1 MFNKKIHRHITAIFG
16 YALIT
21 LSTTV
26 FAETI
31 LIKNATIY
39 DGNTNK
45 PYEGNVLIDGKII
58 KKVSPNDMQGDFIID
73 ASGKIVTPGFIATDT
88 NIGIVE
94 IGALSVT
101 RDDSSEI
108 YKIGFS
114 IYDAFNPN
122 STLIPWNRSNGITS
136 ALTIPQN
143 TSSPIGGLGS
153 YFVLDG
159 ELSITGEKDMVMTGS
174 VGGSSNH
181 SRSETFA
188 VIDDLLSFAK
198 SINQKDLDTDVDISE
213 LIDESPIAE
222 FMELHPRDVRALF
235 RLVNDDL
242 PLVMK
247 AHRASDLLKLVEMKK
262 KYNLNMIIMGAQEA
276 HLVKDII
283 AKNDIPLII
292 NPINNIPGSFDELA
306 SNIKMA
312 SILEKAG
319 IELMFTAPRSHNFHL
334 IRQGAG
340 VAVAH
345 GMSYEIAIKGLT
357 SIPAKVFGI
366 ENRGEIKSGNYADII
381 IWDADPLEPS
391 SMPEYVFINGENM
404 NLTTRST
411 RLRDRYT
418 SDPDKPNT
426 YRD

>member
-1 MFNKKIHRHITAIFG
+1 MINKKIHQFITFG
-16 YALIT
+16 YVLIALNAN
-21 LSTTV
+21 V

-39 DGNTNK
+39 DGNKNK
-45 PYEGNVLIDGKII
+45 PYEGHVLIDGKII
-58 KKVSPNDMQGDFIID
+58 KKVSTNDMQGDFIID
-73 ASGKIVTPGFIATDT
+73 ASGKIVTPGLIATDT

-114 IYDAFNPN
+114 IYDAYNPN

-136 ALTIPQN
+136 ALSIPQN

-153 YFVLDG
+153 FFVLDG
-159 ELSITGEKDMVMTGS
+159 ELDITGKKDMVMTGS
-174 VGGSSNH
+174 LGGDSNH
-181 SRSETFA
+181 SRSEMYA

-198 SINQKDLDTDVDISE
+198 SINQKDLSTDANISE
-213 LIDESPIAE
+213 LIDNSTIAE
-222 FMELHPRDVRALF
+222 FMELHPRDVIALHK
-235 RLVNDDL
+235 LVNNNL

-247 AHRASDLLKLVEMKK
+247 AHRASDLLKLIEIKK
-262 KYNLNMIIMGAQEA
+262 KYNLNLIIMGAQEA
-276 HLVKDII
+276 NLVKDAI
-283 AKNDIPLII
+283 AQNNIPLII

-312 SILEKAG
+312 GMLEKAD

-340 VAVAH
+340 VAVAN
-345 GMSYEIAIKGLT
+345 GMSYETAIRGLSST
-357 SIPAKVFGI
+357 PAKVFGL
-366 ENRGEIKSGNYADII
+366 EKRGEIKSGNFADII

-391 SMPEYVFINGENM
+391 SMPEYVFINGKSID
-404 NLTTRST
+404 LTTRSS

-418 SDPDKPNT
+418 TDPEKPNT
-426 YRD
+426 YRN